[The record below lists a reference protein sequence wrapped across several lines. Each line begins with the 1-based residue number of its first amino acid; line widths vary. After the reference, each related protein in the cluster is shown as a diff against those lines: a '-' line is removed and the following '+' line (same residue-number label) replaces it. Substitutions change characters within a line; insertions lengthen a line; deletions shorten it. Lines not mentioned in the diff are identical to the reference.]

1 MGDESGKTDS
11 GEVEKVDFEDVELLI
26 DLKKKAKGKKRKATL
41 LMQRANPPRETSRKS
56 SVPEAVPSKTPT
68 ASASVGG
75 SKAKLSRKTANAK
88 LLAEQRYE
96 SFSYREIIPER
107 SIDPEAD
114 DMWRYLEVI
123 RRGHPEKT
131 VTGLGGYVPEIV
143 KKFYASLPGEMTK
156 DSEVTVSLRGLTA
169 DKLSDRRNT
178 WTVTKYLSPCKAALV
193 ILSSYNWVPS
203 SHKNVVS
210 VDRTRLSYKIKKGK
224 DASNSKTS
232 SKSGPP
238 PSASRSKPSRKP
250 SSPDKGYVPPHQSLR
265 PVGKFQII
273 HLGAIACPGE
283 PVDVEEAK
291 IALDGAL
298 VSIQQLAVAMEALTS
313 VVSHI
318 AQMVHPRGEN
328 EQNPQRSDKER
339 DDQET

>member
-88 LLAEQRYE
+88 LLAEQ
-96 SFSYREIIPER
+96 
-107 SIDPEAD
+107 
-114 DMWRYLEVI
+114 
-123 RRGHPEKT
+123 
-131 VTGLGGYVPEIV
+131 
-143 KKFYASLPGEMTK
+143 
-156 DSEVTVSLRGLTA
+156 
-169 DKLSDRRNT
+169 
-178 WTVTKYLSPCKAALV
+178 
-193 ILSSYNWVPS
+193 
-203 SHKNVVS
+203 
-210 VDRTRLSYKIKKGK
+210 
-224 DASNSKTS
+224 
-232 SKSGPP
+232 
-238 PSASRSKPSRKP
+238 SASRPKPSRKP

-265 PVGKFQII
+265 PAGKFQII

-298 VSIQQLAVAMEALTS
+298 VSIQQLAAAMEALTS

-318 AQMVHPRGEN
+318 AQMVLEKYPKLKRGRLKM
-328 EQNPQRSDKER
+328 QRSSGHSDTDSSTTTNAAESTTMSAYADEQDEVR
-339 DDQET
+339 IET